1 MMPLISIGNENVI
14 LAEVVLKSSHL
25 QEKIKKWL
33 EMVDEQSFLGQ
44 LHLEC
49 KTVKQFNGNHFIN

>member
-49 KTVKQFNGNHFIN
+49 KTVKQL